1 MHAKPLLSAIVAMD
15 QNRLIG
21 QNNALPWKL
30 SADLKHFKALT
41 LGKPVIMGRKTWESI
56 GRPLPGRENIVVSA
70 NANLSL
76 TSAHVVSS
84 IDAAIE
90 KAHTLYT
97 PLDEIMFIGGMML
110 YEKILPKLDRLY
122 ITEIEHAFN
131 GDAWFPALDNSAWH
145 EADRQT
151 HYDETQGFHYHF
163 ITLNRHAIRSNEY
176 GNNEKESN

>member
-1 MHAKPLLSAIVAMD
+1 MHSKPLLSAIVAMD

-56 GRPLPGRENIVVSA
+56 GRPLPGRENIVVSS
-70 NANLSL
+70 NADLSL
-76 TSAHVVSS
+76 ETAHVVSS

-90 KAHTLYT
+90 KANALYAS
-97 PLDEIMFIGGMML
+97 LEEIMCIGGMML
-110 YEKILPKLDRLY
+110 YEKILPRLDRLY
-122 ITEIEHAFN
+122 ITQIEHAFI
-131 GDAWFPALDNSAWH
+131 GDAWFPPLDESAWQ
-145 EADRQT
+145 EVDRQT

-163 ITLNRHAIRSNEY
+163 IKLNRDSTRSN
-176 GNNEKESN
+176 